1 MNFDEFE
8 VRKAMDSRLSAL
20 RPDPARRE
28 RIRQEI
34 KREEEPAVK
43 KKLTLSLALTIVIV
57 LVLTGV
63 ALAVG
68 LNLFE
73 YFGQQDSR
81 LNRLAPD
88 TSLTTDPVAS
98 VESASLGVTSASIN
112 SAYYDGQ
119 SLLVGYI
126 IQNGSR
132 REAFTPDEELLS
144 RMSKSDETL
153 VPRVSGEE
161 DADLMEKYL
170 RAVEEGTPFGM
181 VSYSVYP
188 SDHTETDDGIDLP
201 PRTEWDEVTDDGMR
215 YVMREYESP
224 LPEAARNR
232 EVLNI
237 QIRLYQSVSYLYFD
251 GKQCY
256 QLTESKGAGAMTASV
271 NRVDAGTLRFV
282 GAGSYQDIAVT
293 VTANVS
299 AVSAE
304 VLVTAAGVDFPAPAS
319 ADEWYDVIITDE
331 KGNRLRTSECGLS
344 SPQTISAFCEG
355 TGKLPETLTVYLLM
369 CAEGEW
375 SESAAMEAATPV
387 ILTRDK

>member
-1 MNFDEFE
+1 M
-8 VRKAMDSRLSAL
+8 
-20 RPDPARRE
+20 
-28 RIRQEI
+28 
-34 KREEEPAVK
+34 
-43 KKLTLSLALTIVIV
+43 
-57 LVLTGV
+57 
-63 ALAVG
+63 
-68 LNLFE
+68 
-73 YFGQQDSR
+73 
-81 LNRLAPD
+81 
-88 TSLTTDPVAS
+88 
-98 VESASLGVTSASIN
+98 GVTSASIN

-132 REAFTPDEELLS
+132 KEAFTPDEELLS
-144 RMSKSDETL
+144 RMSEWDETL
-153 VPRVSGEE
+153 LPTASGEE
-161 DADLMEKYL
+161 ESALIEKYL
-170 RAVEEGTPFGM
+170 RAVEEGTPFGI
-181 VSYSVYP
+181 VSHSVYP
-188 SDHTETDDGIDLP
+188 SDHTETEDGIDLP
-201 PRTEWDEVTDDGMR
+201 PRTEWEEVTQDGMR

-224 LPEAARNR
+224 LPEAARDR

-271 NRVDAGTLRFV
+271 NVRTPEPCASA
-282 GAGSYQDIAVT
+282 GAGNYQAIPIT

-375 SESAAMEAATPV
+375 SEKRRHGGGNACYPDTGQVGRSGYS
-387 ILTRDK
+387 R